1 MRKIWKQAIAWL
13 IVFTLILSAGCT
25 PTEPEAT
32 VPSGTQPSLPPQST
46 EQIGLYVSACQAAQT
61 AGRLVHD
68 FRFSETR
75 VISGESFQKSG
86 TGTAIYENLGKD
98 NFQALIRE
106 QLTFGSFAS
115 DYTQSYIDGRAYIQ
129 AGEASF
135 TSPLTAEQFLS
146 CQTPAVLIDPSLY
159 QSNASTALPSGG
171 YQFRFSQPTGF
182 AGWMMIHE
190 EAQLIS
196 CEATATVDAQ
206 GMLRDSR
213 CQIQYQLKD
222 MVCTLEVSSVLSYL
236 NTHPLSEL
244 QPQYGENCVQLEAFL
259 APRLILQT
267 MGMLNSSGNFTCVQT
282 QSAYCEAAGVLRK
295 QQLQID
301 LVDSDSDFMAKA
313 SYAVNVTNYTGAP
326 TTNTQ
331 TETFLDGKYHY
342 TINNSEPVY
351 QENITAEKMRDYCRE
366 SALYALL
373 ALENLTGAT
382 VTDTGDFYC
391 IQFTCAESTSDPI
404 FSEVFKLLNLNLD
417 SFSQSVTTQTPTA
430 YLTVSKYTGLPVTM
444 GKSFTRNH
452 VIDEVSYRTTFQ
464 VDQTISLPSSS
475 AYSAI
480 TGQEPAPEEAPEA
493 KATPLFYKISDKRGR
508 TLWLLGTIHVGD
520 NRTGFLPQEIYDA
533 FTASHSLAVEFDT
546 DAFLQMAASDSM
558 LQAQLSSSYFYS
570 DGSATLN
577 HIPSELHQKAYALIL
592 ASGSN
597 TMDVPYM
604 RPIIWESMLG
614 SFFLEQSGTL
624 SAEKG
629 MENRLL
635 ALAKEQGK
643 TVENIESGLSQM
655 KTFLSLSDQLQ
666 TMLLE
671 DTVSSSLAEYCA
683 EMEKLY
689 EVWCSGDAAALAAAL
704 TEDTSN
710 MTEEELK
717 LYQEYYKTVI
727 TNRNSV
733 MLKAAKNYIKSGKTV
748 FFAVGAAHVVGA
760 KGLAALLKSA
770 GYKVEQVT
778 YAQ

>member
-13 IVFTLILSAGCT
+13 IIFTLILSAGCT

-32 VPSGTQPSLPPQST
+32 VPSDTAPSLPPQST
-46 EQIGLYVSACQAAQT
+46 EQIGIYTNACQAAQT
-61 AGRLVHD
+61 AGKLVLD

-75 VISGESFQKSG
+75 VIAGESFEKSG
-86 TGTAIYENLGKD
+86 TGTAIYENPGKD
-98 NFQALIRE
+98 NFQALIKE
-106 QLTFGSFAS
+106 QLTFGSLKS
-115 DYTQSYIDGRAYIQ
+115 DYTQSYIDGKAYIQ
-129 AGEASF
+129 AEGSSF
-135 TSPLTAEQFLS
+135 TSPLTAQQFLS
-146 CQTPAVLIDPSLY
+146 YQIPAVLVDPSLY
-159 QSNASTALPSGG
+159 QSNDSTALSDGS
-171 YQFRFSQPTGF
+171 YQFQFSQPTGF
-182 AGWMMIHE
+182 ADWMMIHK
-190 EAQLIS
+190 EAQLVS
-196 CEATATVDAQ
+196 CEANATVDEQ
-206 GMLRDSR
+206 GALRDSR
-213 CQIQYQLKD
+213 VRIQYQLKD
-222 MVCTLEVSSVLSYL
+222 MVCTLEVSSVLSSPS
-236 NTHPLSEL
+236 THPLSEL
-244 QPQYGENCVQLEAFL
+244 QPQYGENCVALEAFL
-259 APRLILQT
+259 APRLALQT
-267 MGMLNSSGNFTCVQT
+267 RGMILSSRSFTCVQT

-295 QQLQID
+295 QQLQVD
-301 LVDSDSDFMAKA
+301 LLDRDSDFMAKA
-313 SYAVNVTNYTGAP
+313 SYAVNVTNYTGTP

-351 QENITAEKMRDYCRE
+351 QQNITADKMRDYCKE

-373 ALENLTGAT
+373 TLDNLTGAT
-382 VTDTGDFYC
+382 VVDTGDFYC
-391 IQFTCAESTSDPI
+391 IQFTCAENASDAV
-404 FSEVFKLLNLNLD
+404 FAEVFQLLNLNLD
-417 SFSQSVTTQTPTA
+417 NFSQSVTTQAPTA
-430 YLTVSKYTGLPVTM
+430 YITISKYTGIPMTM

-464 VDQTISLPSSS
+464 VDQTITLPSDS

-480 TGQEPAPEEAPEA
+480 TGQEPAPEEAPET
-493 KATPLFYKISDKRGR
+493 KVTPLFYKISDKKGR

-533 FTASHSLAVEFDT
+533 FSASNSLAVEFDS

-577 HIPSELHQKAYALIL
+577 HIPSELHQKAYALLL

-597 TMDVPYM
+597 TIDVPYM

-614 SFFLEQSGTL
+614 SFFLEQRGTL

-635 ALAKEQGK
+635 ALAREQGK

-655 KTFLSLSDQLQ
+655 KTFLSLSDPLQ
-666 TMLLE
+666 TMLLK
-671 DTVSSSLAEYCA
+671 DTISSSLTDYCA
-683 EMEKLY
+683 AMETLY
-689 EVWCSGDAAALAAAL
+689 EVWCSGDAAALTAAL
-704 TEDTSN
+704 AKDTSN

-717 LYQEYYKTVI
+717 LYEEYYKTII
-727 TNRNSV
+727 TKRNSS
-733 MLKAAKNYIKSGKTV
+733 MLTAAKNYIKSGKTV

-760 KGLAALLKSA
+760 KGLAALLKNA
-770 GYKVEQVT
+770 GYKVEQVA